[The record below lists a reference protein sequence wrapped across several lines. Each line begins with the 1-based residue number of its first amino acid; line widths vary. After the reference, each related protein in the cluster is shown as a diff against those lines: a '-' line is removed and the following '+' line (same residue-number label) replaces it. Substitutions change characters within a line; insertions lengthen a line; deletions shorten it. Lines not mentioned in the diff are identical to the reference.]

1 MTVKPNYNV
10 STTDNGATI
19 SIDLPGVKKE
29 DIKLISERDSLK
41 ITAPRSQ
48 EVPESWQLINQ
59 STKPENYELELNLHT
74 DLNGADSEACFE
86 NAVLTLKVSK
96 HEAVKPREISIL
108 N

>member
-1 MTVKPNYNV
+1 MTVKPNYNI

-19 SIDLPGVKKE
+19 AIDLPGVKKE

-48 EVPESWQLINQ
+48 KIPEGWQLINQ
-59 STKPENYELELNLHT
+59 ANKPETYELELNLHS
-74 DLNGADSEACFE
+74 DLNGASSEASFE
-86 NAVLTLKVSK
+86 NAVLTLNVSK
-96 HEAVKPREISIL
+96 HEAAKPREISIL